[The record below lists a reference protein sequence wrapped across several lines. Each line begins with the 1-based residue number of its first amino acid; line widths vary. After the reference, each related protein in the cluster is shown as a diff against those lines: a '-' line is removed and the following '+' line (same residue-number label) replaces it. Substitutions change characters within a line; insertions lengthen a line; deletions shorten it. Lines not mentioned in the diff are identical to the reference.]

1 MTCDCFRHSIKMIYQ
16 KITNLLVNRSY
27 NVPRLITK
35 KSIEVHDQSG
45 NTKKWYKPSKQIR
58 FKTPMLKSDLCDY
71 NNAYLVVKGTIFIEA
86 RNNRDIKNRSL
97 AFKNN
102 APLIENAEE
111 LDIVMPMY
119 NLIEYSKNY
128 RKTTG
133 SLWIC
138 YKGKPNNPPNDNYN
152 ADPITNSASFK

>member
-1 MTCDCFRHSIKMIYQ
+1 MIYQ
-16 KITNLLVNRSY
+16 NITNLLGNRSD

-35 KSIEVHDQSG
+35 KSVEVHDQSG
-45 NTKKWYKPSKQIR
+45 NTKKRYKPSKQIR
-58 FKTPMLKSDLCDY
+58 FKTSMLQSDLCDY
-71 NNAYLVVKGTIFIEA
+71 NNTYLVVKGTIFIEA

-97 AFKNN
+97 AFKSN
-102 APLIENAEE
+102 APFISCISKINNSLIENAEE

-133 SLWIC
+133 SL
-138 YKGKPNNPPNDNYN
+138 
-152 ADPITNSASFK
+152 